1 MSIIPERFAD
11 IMQSTALAYLATTGP
26 DGAAQ
31 VSPVWFIWDGAALRF
46 STLRARQKCR
56 NMEREPRM
64 AVAITD
70 PANPYRSLEL
80 RGTVVLEDD
89 PDKLYPHVVNRKYL
103 GTDADPAHLPPEDK
117 RVIGVFTPE
126 KVLVFGA

>member
-1 MSIIPERFAD
+1 MGIVPDQFND
-11 IMQSTALAYLATTGP
+11 IMESTALAYLATTGP
-26 DGAAQ
+26 DGAPQ
-31 VSPVWFIWDGAALRF
+31 VSPVWFTWDGAVLRF

-80 RGTVVLEDD
+80 RGTVELVDD
-89 PDKLYPHVVNRKYL
+89 PDKLFPHVVNRKYL
-103 GTDADPAHLPPEDK
+103 GQAADPAHLPPADQ